1 MMNSNALC
9 VMVLKYL
16 IENYITI
23 ISHCC
28 SNSTLFKKKTTSE
41 NQHFIIIF
49 VDRYQ
54 KKSMVED
61 LHLSQLAENP
71 LLILGQGKLL

>member
-16 IENYITI
+16 IDNYITI
-23 ISHCC
+23 ISQCC
-28 SNSTLFKKKTTSE
+28 RNSTLFKKKTISQ

-61 LHLSQLAENP
+61 LHLSQLAKNP